1 MNPSDKCRVDDCDAH
16 VAASV
21 IRDTLPGPLRLCA
34 LHTEDFRM
42 NSAGWMVSWEQRM
55 AEPTSVKAAP
65 AAPVG
70 RMPLGLVDSPDS
82 GSSSETSLRRGVA
95 HIWRSAFRR

>member
-1 MNPSDKCRVDDCDAH
+1 MNPSDKCRVDDCNAH

-42 NSAGWMVSWEQRM
+42 NGAGWMVTWEKRL

-65 AAPVG
+65 APPVG
-70 RMPLGLVDSPDS
+70 RVPLGPADSPGS
-82 GSSSETSLRRGVA
+82 GSSSAISLKRGMA